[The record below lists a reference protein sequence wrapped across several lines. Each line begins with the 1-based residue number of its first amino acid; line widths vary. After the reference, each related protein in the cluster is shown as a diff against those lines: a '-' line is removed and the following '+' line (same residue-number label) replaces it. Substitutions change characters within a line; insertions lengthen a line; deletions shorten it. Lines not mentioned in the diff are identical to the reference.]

1 MCLAPVVASALGTH
15 AIPFSVILP
24 STCCLYPKDKHRLGA
39 TLPAAAILGTPSGFP
54 HVCAPC
60 VHLPGHSWEQP
71 WAEFL
76 QGNAKVERGSESQVP
91 WTGEGCVQVTLPS
104 EAEGIAKKELAL
116 CFALTSCWM
125 QEDSTILCL
134 SALIQRVWITSF
146 ISLQNDL
153 LSTTAAKSYTLSPSA
168 HASPASRASLI
179 PELSSPAE
187 DVPRGH
193 LHSGVETR
201 CDTTTHMAA

>member
-1 MCLAPVVASALGTH
+1 MCLAPVVASTLGTH

-54 HVCAPC
+54 LVCAPC
-60 VHLPGHSWEQP
+60 VRLPGHSWEQP

-76 QGNAKVERGSESQVP
+76 QGNARVERGSESQAP

-104 EAEGIAKKELAL
+104 EAEGITEKELVL

-125 QEDSTILCL
+125 EEDS
-134 SALIQRVWITSF
+134 
-146 ISLQNDL
+146 
-153 LSTTAAKSYTLSPSA
+153 
-168 HASPASRASLI
+168 
-179 PELSSPAE
+179 
-187 DVPRGH
+187 
-193 LHSGVETR
+193 
-201 CDTTTHMAA
+201 